1 MASEDMDSLT
11 HQTPLLLRHLTSA
24 ESKKLPILEFNYN
37 KVLEGLHLTKDEFI
51 DFCILC
57 GCDYC
62 DSIRGIGAKT
72 ALKLIQKY
80 HNIETILKNI
90 DKTKY
95 VVPEPFLY
103 KESRLQFSKAEVIP
117 ASEIKLTWS
126 QPNVDGIIQFLCK
139 EKGFNEERIKRFM
152 EKLIAARGKACQQR
166 VDNYFT
172 KIPSTSPSKG
182 IKRKSVDTKN
192 SAKKKVVKR
201 GRK

>member
-11 HQTPLLLRHLTSA
+11 HQAPILLRHFTSA

-37 KVLEGLHLTKDEFI
+37 KVLEGLHLNKDEFI

-103 KESRLQFSKAEVIP
+103 KESRLMFSKAEVTP
-117 ASEIKLTWS
+117 ASEIQLTWC
-126 QPNVDGIIQFLCK
+126 QPNVDGIMKFLCD
-139 EKGFNEERIKRFM
+139 EKGFNEDRIKRFI
-152 EKLIAARGKACQQR
+152 EKLIAARGKASQQR
-166 VDNYFT
+166 VDNYFAI
-172 KIPSTSPSKG
+172 IPGT
-182 IKRKSVDTKN
+182 KRKSVDSKN
-192 SAKKKVVKR
+192 SAKKKNVKR
-201 GRK
+201 SKK